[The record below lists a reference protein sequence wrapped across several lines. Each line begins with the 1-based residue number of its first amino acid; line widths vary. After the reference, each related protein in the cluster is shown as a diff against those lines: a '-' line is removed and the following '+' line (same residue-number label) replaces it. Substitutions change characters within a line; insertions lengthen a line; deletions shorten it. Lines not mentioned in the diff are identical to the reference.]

1 VVSKVFVG
9 AKTDLRKFENV
20 KTEVLAP
27 QEVAR
32 ILNKSLRWVYKYG
45 YDLGGVKIGGSW
57 IFTKE
62 SLFNALQARKE
73 MACSGYYPRAAVSK
87 AFSNKARSPI
97 MGGSGKKKTV
107 RKDPHGL
114 LA

>member
-1 VVSKVFVG
+1 M
-9 AKTDLRKFENV
+9 AELKTIRRKSV
-20 KTEVLAP
+20 DRKAEVLAP
-27 QEVAR
+27 QEVAT

-62 SLFNALQARKE
+62 NLYNALQARKE
-73 MACSGYYPRAAVSK
+73 MAWGGYYPRPQVSK
-87 AFSNKARSPI
+87 AFSNKERSPI
-97 MGGSGKKKTV
+97 MGISRKKKV
-107 RKDPHGL
+107 AGEDPHGL